1 MTNSSA
7 ITVLVKE
14 ILASVLR
21 KAIQGNVLLLYQ
33 K

>member
-14 ILASVLR
+14 ILPSVLR